1 MMLTHRHGDTERAWP
16 RIAAFVILLALVLSR
31 PAGAQDER
39 LVPGAPLRITDTAG
53 EWRRARV
60 GFVALRGD
68 TLLVARKGEPE
79 AMLPLER
86 LAEVQVLARPARRG
100 TSTLLGMAIGG
111 ALGYVVY
118 KERLDARH
126 SNDEWNGFVATLIG
140 VPVGAL
146 GGGAVGYTLGRERW
160 ETVRV
165 R

>member
-1 MMLTHRHGDTERAWP
+1 MLTQRHRDTERPWP
-16 RIAAFVILLALVLSR
+16 RIAAFVVLLALVLSR
-31 PAGAQDER
+31 PAGAQDVR
-39 LVPGAPLRITDTAG
+39 LVPGAPLRITDMGG
-53 EWRRARV
+53 EWRRARAD
-60 GFVALRGD
+60 FVALRGD
-68 TLLVARKGEPE
+68 TLLVSRRDGAE
-79 AMLPLER
+79 AGLPLER

-100 TSTLLGMAIGG
+100 TFTLLGMVVGG
-111 ALGYVVY
+111 ALGYIVY

-140 VPVGAL
+140 VPVGSL